1 MPKKVYG
8 VVGYENAGKK
18 FTRTTDREYT
28 HVVVVSR
35 GDNAFIYGYCGR
47 LDLAESLYRQ
57 AEKRFFENRDKVTVK
72 ICPTY
77 RVK

>member
-28 HVVVVSR
+28 HAVVISR
-35 GDNAFIYGYCGR
+35 GDNSFIYGYCGR
-47 LDLAESLYRQ
+47 PDLAEKLYRQ
-57 AEKRFFENRDKVTVK
+57 AEMSFFGTPNKVEIR

>member
-8 VVGYENAGKK
+8 VVGYENAGKR
-18 FTRTTDREYT
+18 FTRTTDREYS
-28 HVVVVSR
+28 HVVVVNR
-35 GDNAFIYGYCGR
+35 MGEDFIYGYCGR
-47 LDLAESLYRQ
+47 IDLAESLFRQ
-57 AEKRFFENRDKVTVK
+57 VQNRYFDQRQSVSAK